1 MSTHPELGENTDRVP
16 AAVLNERAG
25 DDLHRVRN
33 GAEWPALDAGDA
45 ASLGVQADA
54 DRHLGRATSR
64 REDRVEEDVA
74 GDGHGVCEVAVDFV
88 EDVLGRPTEEDGARL
103 GFLTLS
109 EEREVLVAD
118 LLNVEEAALRADI
131 CLTQIFDAINDC
143 RANGAR
149 ETVVVCF
156 ANAAKGGDVRLVEE
170 VLGVICTRNTT

>member
-1 MSTHPELGENTDRVP
+1 MQPN
-16 AAVLNERAG
+16 
-25 DDLHRVRN
+25 
-33 GAEWPALDAGDA
+33 
-45 ASLGVQADA
+45 A
-54 DRHLGRATSR
+54 DRHLR
-64 REDRVEEDVA
+64 RTTARGEGRVEEDVTRN
-74 GDGHGVCEVAVDFV
+74 GHSVREVAVDFV

-103 GFLTLS
+103 GFLALS

-131 CLTQIFDAINDC
+131 CLTQIFDAVNDC